1 MDASTLHYL
10 FLLSSKTIMA
20 IQWVYQAGTMWVPF
34 DAHANAS
41 VENLWRKGQAANI
54 YVASLHAYLYVNGRG
69 LYAQQFST
77 RIAIARTG
85 S

>member
-1 MDASTLHYL
+1 MG
-10 FLLSSKTIMA
+10 F
-20 IQWVYQAGTMWVPF
+20 QWVYQAGTFWVPF
-34 DAHANAS
+34 DRQSNFS
-41 VENLWRKGQAANI
+41 IEQLWRRGAAGNI
-54 YVASLHAYLYVNGRG
+54 YVPSLQGLVYVNGPG